1 MKMEET
7 DIKKDVNKVALVRNR
22 CSKCNS
28 AQTYVTKTKKTCR
41 KCGFEE
47 PRTI

>member
-1 MKMEET
+1 MEK
-7 DIKKDVNKVALVRNR
+7 IKVKKDR

-28 AQTYVTKTKKTCR
+28 AQTYRKKRGTIRVCR

-47 PRTI
+47 TIKEGENVK